1 MSDQQVVPNF
11 FVAGAPKFGT
21 AALSEYLRAHSN
33 VFMSYPKEPS
43 YFADDLVPFQ
53 AVTTLRDYQALFK
66 DRTGD
71 QIAVG
76 EASVWYLYS
85 QNAMRRIQ
93 EFNKAAK
100 IIILFRNPV
109 DFVQSIH
116 ANFVFD
122 FNEDRSDFV
131 EAWNLQEERRK
142 GRHHPERC
150 IAPQILQY
158 RDLASFSCHLERVL
172 TVFPKEQVRCVVFE
186 NFVAN
191 PREVYLDVL
200 EFLGL
205 PDDGRV
211 DFPRI
216 NSAKSHRSKRLGRF
230 LLRPP
235 PLLRASWRLMKKVCG
250 PEISPALD
258 RVIRLNA
265 VPTNHTPLPPEFR
278 RQLVEEF
285 RPDVAKLSRLMDRDL
300 SFWLAGDQT
309 TRQELQ

>member
-1 MSDQQVVPNF
+1 MSDQQVIPNF
-11 FVAGAPKFGT
+11 FIVGAPKCGT
-21 AALSEYLRAHSN
+21 TALSEYLRTHPN

-43 YFADDLVPFQ
+43 YFADDLPSFQ

-66 DRTGD
+66 GRTGNH
-71 QIAVG
+71 IAVG
-76 EASVWYLYS
+76 EGSVWYLYS
-85 QNAMRRIQ
+85 RNAMRHIQ
-93 EFNKAAK
+93 KFNKTAK
-100 IIILFRNPV
+100 IIIMFRNPV

-116 ANFVFD
+116 SHFVFD
-122 FNEDRSDFV
+122 FNEDRSDFI

-158 RDLASFSCHLERVL
+158 RDLANFSCHLERVL
-172 TVFPKEQVRCVVFE
+172 EVFPKEQVRCVALE
-186 NFVAN
+186 NFIAN
-191 PREVYLDVL
+191 PRGAYLDIL

-216 NSAKSHRSKRLGRF
+216 NSAKSHRSERLGRI

-250 PEISPALD
+250 PVISPALD
-258 RVIRLNA
+258 RTIGLNA
-265 VPTNHTPLPPEFR
+265 VQINRKPLPPEFH

-285 RPDVAKLSRLMDRDL
+285 RPDVGKLSRLMDQDL
-300 SFWLAGDQT
+300 SFWFAGDQT
-309 TRQELQ
+309 THQEPQ